1 VSVCAALEAARD
13 DVIEGARA
21 RGAGTPRTRP
31 IHEARNALLAARA
44 AKRLVPAELGAAIGA
59 AVDEDRAWRRAAALD
74 SRPFRDPP
82 AWSSVATEE
91 FSSWVDGEAVGALL
105 DAIFEDDPEAPPRVR
120 DLGSI
125 YEALLE
131 VHVRQLDAASV
142 CFRTTRSWCSAHDV
156 LAEAPGDR
164 ASFVARTAELSR
176 RDVTRVAAPLAGA
189 NTEEAVLDVLRP
201 FALRALAVAGEVV
214 VEPSLARR
222 RSGSHYTPRPLSRLV
237 LERTLAPL
245 FGASANSAAI
255 TSLRVC
261 DPAMGSGAFLVEAAT
276 LLAERLEAA
285 WNAEG
290 VPAVNGAALREV
302 VERCLYGVDVDP
314 IAVDLARIALAR
326 LTTSDG
332 EAPPDLS
339 SHLKC
344 GDALVGAISAVD
356 RFAEWRG
363 PAVPAA
369 SRRFDWAVEFAD
381 VFGGDRP
388 GFDACVGNPPWV
400 AYVGRAAQPLAPE
413 LARYYEH
420 VNPAFHAYRTLHGL
434 FVRRA
439 AELTRAG
446 GRIGLVLPTSVADL
460 DGYAPTRSAHD
471 ALADADRALYDFGDG
486 AFRGVFQ
493 PSMALTSTRHS
504 DSAPQKNKGVP
515 WALARTDLDD
525 VAASLLARLDAF
537 PKLDESLFGERG
549 FQSTANDASR
559 LCRLE
564 AARAPFV
571 VPIRE
576 GVDIAEFRARAPR
589 TFLDPS
595 NLTGKWRADAEWKA
609 VRVLVRQTAR
619 YPIAAL
625 ADGTA
630 FRNSVLAGFSTAKWT
645 PHALVAYLNSS
656 VARWYHYVRHRDARQ
671 GMPQLKIGHLRALP
685 DLADESTRSAL
696 DALGTRIAVRN
707 TGIVPDERSELD
719 RIVFEGL
726 DFAPGERDL
735 VSRWMKENPPPK
747 PRSREAD

>member
-1 VSVCAALEAARD
+1 MSTSAALEAAGDSAMAQRSRTSRPRLIRD
-13 DVIEGARA
+13 ARSA
-21 RGAGTPRTRP
+21 
-31 IHEARNALLAARA
+31 ILAARTT
-44 AKRLVPAELGAAIGA
+44 KRGVPAELAAALGE
-59 AVDEDRAWRRAAALD
+59 AVDEDAAWRRAAALG

-82 AWSSVATEE
+82 ASSLVAADR
-91 FSSWVDGEAVGALL
+91 FSTWADGEAVAALL

-131 VHVRQLDAASV
+131 VHVRKLDAASV
-142 CFRTTRSWCSAHDV
+142 CFRATRSWCSARTV
-156 LAEAPGDR
+156 LAQAPGDR
-164 ASFVARTAELSR
+164 ASFVGRVAELSR
-176 RDVTRVAAPLAGA
+176 RDVTRIAAPLARA
-189 NTEEAVLDVLRP
+189 NTEDAALDVLRP
-201 FALRALAVAGEVV
+201 FALRALGVPGEVV

-222 RSGSHYTPRPLSRLV
+222 RSGSHYTPGPLSRLV

-245 FGASANSAAI
+245 FDASVSAAAI
-255 TSLRVC
+255 LRLRVC

-285 WNAEG
+285 WTADG
-290 VPAVNGAALREV
+290 VAVANGAALRAV
-302 VERCLYGVDVDP
+302 VEGCLFGLDVDP
-314 IAVDLARIALAR
+314 VAVDLARIALAR

-332 EAPPDLS
+332 EPPPDLS

-344 GDALVGAISAVD
+344 GDALIGDVSTKH
-356 RFAEWRG
+356 RFAEQRELVPTR
-363 PAVPAA
+363 PA
-369 SRRFDWAVEFAD
+369 RFDWFVEFPD
-381 VFGGDRP
+381 VFDRDTP

-413 LARYYEH
+413 LARYYER
-420 VNPAFHAYRTLHGL
+420 VNPAFHGYRTLHGL

-439 AELTRAG
+439 AELARPG

-471 ALADADRALYDFGDG
+471 ALADADSALYDFGDG

-493 PSMALTSTRHS
+493 PSMALTSTRRA
-504 DSAPQKNKGVP
+504 DSVPPKNKGTP
-515 WALARTDLDD
+515 WTLARTDLDD

-549 FQSTANDASR
+549 FQSTASDASR
-559 LCRLE
+559 LCRL
-564 AARAPFV
+564 AAPRAPFV

-589 TFLDPS
+589 TFLDPT
-595 NLTGKWRADAEWKA
+595 NLAGKWRPEAEWKT

-630 FRNSVLAGFSTAKWT
+630 FRNSVLAGFSTPKWT

-685 DLADESTRSAL
+685 DLSDDAARLAL
-696 DALGTRIAVRN
+696 DALGARVAVRN

-719 RIVFEGL
+719 RIVFDGL

>member
-1 VSVCAALEAARD
+1 M
-13 DVIEGARA
+13 
-21 RGAGTPRTRP
+21 
-31 IHEARNALLAARA
+31 
-44 AKRLVPAELGAAIGA
+44 PAELGAAIGA
-59 AVDEDRAWRRAAALD
+59 AVDQDAAWRRAAALG

-82 AWSSVATEE
+82 AWSFVATES
-91 FSSWVDGEAVGALL
+91 FSAWADGEAVAALL
-105 DAIFEDDPEAPPRVR
+105 DAIFEDDPDAPPRVR
-120 DLGSI
+120 DVGSI

-131 VHVRQLDAASV
+131 VHVRKLDAPSV
-142 CFRTTRSWCSAHDV
+142 CFRTTRSWCSARDV
-156 LAEAPGDR
+156 LAQAPGDR
-164 ASFVARTAELSR
+164 ASFVARVAELSR
-176 RDVTRVAAPLAGA
+176 RDVTRVATPLARA
-189 NTEEAVLDVLRP
+189 KTEETALEVLRP
-201 FALRALAVAGEVV
+201 FALRALGVPGEVV

-245 FGASANSAAI
+245 FDTSANSAAI
-255 TSLRVC
+255 AALRVC

-290 VPAVNGAALREV
+290 VLAANGTALRTV
-302 VERCLYGVDVDP
+302 VERCLFGVDVDP
-314 IAVDLARIALAR
+314 VAVDLARIALAR

-332 EAPPDLS
+332 EPPPDLS

-344 GDALVGAISAVD
+344 GDALLGDVPGEYRVAEQRELVPSTLA
-356 RFAEWRG
+356 RFHW
-363 PAVPAA
+363 P
-369 SRRFDWAVEFAD
+369 VEFAD
-381 VFGGDRP
+381 VFGSDRP

-413 LARYYEH
+413 LARYYEQ
-420 VNPAFHAYRTLHGL
+420 VNPAFHGYRTLHGL

-439 AELTRAG
+439 AELVRAG

-460 DGYAPTRSAHD
+460 DGYGPTRSAHD

-493 PSMALTSTRHS
+493 PSMALTSTRRS
-504 DSAPQKNKGVP
+504 NSVPQKNKGAP

-525 VAASLLARLDAF
+525 LAASLLARLDAF

-549 FQSTANDASR
+549 FQSTASDASR
-559 LCRLE
+559 LCRLA

-589 TFLDPS
+589 TFLDPT
-595 NLTGKWRADAEWKA
+595 NLAGKWRPDAEWKT

-685 DLADESTRSAL
+685 DLADEATRAAL
-696 DALGTRIAVRN
+696 DALGARVAVRN